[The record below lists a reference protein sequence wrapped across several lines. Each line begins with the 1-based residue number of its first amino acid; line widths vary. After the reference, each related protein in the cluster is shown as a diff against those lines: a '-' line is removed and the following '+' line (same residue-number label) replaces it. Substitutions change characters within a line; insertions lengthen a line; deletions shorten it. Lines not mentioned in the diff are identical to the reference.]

1 MNANLVLIWGGK
13 YQAISVSWKKK
24 PESSILDSVCSP
36 LLHMLI
42 FWILSNCTTAVNHGK
57 PHHYPYLDN
66 PDKCWKH
73 TSLPIYNFLWLLY
86 LNNLCFREEPK
97 KIFWAQ
103 WRHGQK
109 LKSQSNLFFDFESS
123 LKIVFFYLKEGAL
136 WSRSAANQMHF
147 SFSSTRAYNP
157 DRSSSEFS
165 RWVSRC
171 YEQIMFRW
179 GSDEAIFEISDFLL
193 ANWFVEFWNF

>member
-1 MNANLVLIWGGK
+1 M
-13 YQAISVSWKKK
+13 
-24 PESSILDSVCSP
+24 
-36 LLHMLI
+36 
-42 FWILSNCTTAVNHGK
+42 VNHIIIQILITLISAENIRHCQSTISYGYYIWIICVFEK
-57 PHHYPYLDN
+57 
-66 PDKCWKH
+66 
-73 TSLPIYNFLWLLY
+73 S
-86 LNNLCFREEPK
+86 PK
-97 KIFWAQ
+97 KYFWAQ

-109 LKSQSNLFFDFESS
+109 LKSQSNLFFYFESS

-136 WSRSAANQMHF
+136 WSRSAANQIHF

-165 RWVSRC
+165 RWVSRW